1 MLELMALGG
10 VDYFNTNRP
19 DLLIKLKGM
28 TFVEY

>member
-1 MLELMALGG
+1 MLELMALG

-19 DLLIKLKGM
+19 DFLIKLKEM